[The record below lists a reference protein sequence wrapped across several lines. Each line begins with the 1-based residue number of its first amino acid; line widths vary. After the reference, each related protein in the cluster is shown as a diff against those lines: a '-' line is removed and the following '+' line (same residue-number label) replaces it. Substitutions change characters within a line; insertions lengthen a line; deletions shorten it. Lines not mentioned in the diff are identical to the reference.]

1 MAENAAP
8 AEQIDLTTDSL
19 LETLQSTWDWITN
32 PSTQTLIGI
41 GVGAGVVIL
50 LIIIRMVL
58 RSVARSLPHKIEDEH
73 SWSSILDRTLSK
85 FRFYFFAI
93 IGIVVATQIAQAPDA
108 VIHSVQVLLVVA
120 SVVQVAQLIQ
130 EFVLSI
136 LRRNALRGSGD
147 KTGLSSALSVLKWF
161 VNVAIWSIAFLMIL
175 SNLGFNV
182 TGLVAGLGVGG
193 IAIGL
198 AAQDFFKDLFAALA
212 ILLDQP
218 FKKGD
223 FISSGDRILGSV
235 EEIGMKTTRIRALSG
250 EQVVLTNS
258 NLLDLTLQNYGRMF
272 RRRVVVQTGITYQTP
287 ADKIKRAAEIQKEAV
302 TAQEKTTFDRAHFK
316 GYGASSL
323 DYELV
328 FYVETP
334 DYTEFMNI
342 QQDILIDIF
351 RKYEEEGLELAYPT
365 RTLQLAAPNGEGVD
379 VRELFLSPG
388 EKSVTE

>member
-1 MAENAAP
+1 
-8 AEQIDLTTDSL
+8 
-19 LETLQSTWDWITN
+19 
-32 PSTQTLIGI
+32 
-41 GVGAGVVIL
+41 
-50 LIIIRMVL
+50 
-58 RSVARSLPHKIEDEH
+58 
-73 SWSSILDRTLSK
+73 
-85 FRFYFFAI
+85 
-93 IGIVVATQIAQAPDA
+93 
-108 VIHSVQVLLVVA
+108 
-120 SVVQVAQLIQ
+120 
-130 EFVLSI
+130 
-136 LRRNALRGSGD
+136 
-147 KTGLSSALSVLKWF
+147 
-161 VNVAIWSIAFLMIL
+161 
-175 SNLGFNV
+175 
-182 TGLVAGLGVGG
+182 
-193 IAIGL
+193 
-198 AAQDFFKDLFAALA
+198 
-212 ILLDQP
+212 
-218 FKKGD
+218 
-223 FISSGDRILGSV
+223 DRILGSV

-351 RKYEEEGLELAYPT
+351 RKYEEEGLEFAYPT

>member
-198 AAQDFFKDLFAALA
+198 AAQDFFKDL
-212 ILLDQP
+212 
-218 FKKGD
+218 
-223 FISSGDRILGSV
+223 
-235 EEIGMKTTRIRALSG
+235 
-250 EQVVLTNS
+250 
-258 NLLDLTLQNYGRMF
+258 
-272 RRRVVVQTGITYQTP
+272 
-287 ADKIKRAAEIQKEAV
+287 
-302 TAQEKTTFDRAHFK
+302 
-316 GYGASSL
+316 
-323 DYELV
+323 
-328 FYVETP
+328 
-334 DYTEFMNI
+334 
-342 QQDILIDIF
+342 
-351 RKYEEEGLELAYPT
+351 
-365 RTLQLAAPNGEGVD
+365 
-379 VRELFLSPG
+379 
-388 EKSVTE
+388 